1 MPQAFRWF
9 DMQDLSCLIAPR
21 KLAII
26 AGKYD
31 TAFLIDG
38 VKRGY
43 KTVEKIYEKAGAK
56 DNCRL
61 VITEKGHWWCE
72 DIVWKAISANFP
84 QGCQPPAAAGAD
96 GFCPT
101 DWDSLSGP

>member
-1 MPQAFRWF
+1 
-9 DMQDLSCLIAPR
+9 MQDLTCLIAPR

-43 KTVEKIYEKAGAK
+43 ETVKEIYGKIGVG
-56 DNCRL
+56 DNCSL
-61 VITEKGHWWCE
+61 TVTEKGHWWCE
-72 DIVWKAISANFP
+72 DIVWAEIEKIMNK
-84 QGCQPPAAAGAD
+84 
-96 GFCPT
+96 
-101 DWDSLSGP
+101 